1 MDKKQQHKLKA
12 FIKNLEKVR
21 GRHTEL
27 VSVYVPAG
35 YDLNKIIGH
44 IKEEQGTASNI
55 KDKTTRNNVID
66 SLERIIRHLR
76 LFKKTPDNG
85 LAIFAGN
92 FSDKES
98 QTDIQVHSIEPSEP
112 LNFRLYRC
120 DQTFVLDALKDMLDV
135 HDTYGLLVID
145 NREANVGTLRGTVI
159 NQITHMTSGVP
170 GKTRAGG
177 QSSVRFARLRE
188 IAAHDFYKRIAEIA
202 NKEFASANIKGI
214 LLGGPGFTKNTFY
227 DGNYLNENVKRKVLA
242 LKDLSYTGEFG
253 LNELV
258 DKSHDTLAELP
269 IMKEKKLVADFFEM
283 IAKSSDKAIYGLAKV
298 KYALELGAVDMLL
311 LSDDLEDSLI
321 EELED
326 MAEKTSSKVELI
338 STDTPEGK
346 QFMELGKVGAILR
359 FSLK

>member
-177 QSSVRFARLRE
+177 QCINQESLVQLSNGNILEIKNVHNPNIVKNFSIQGNVFKDSPVIEKWEAKKYKSYTIITKYPRLEIESSKDHVFFVFNNGIKE
-188 IAAHDFYKRIAEIA
+188 KAAEELKEDDYLLMPEKIDIDGNIQNLSNNHYNFYTIKKSGIKYLINKRI
-202 NKEFASANIKGI
+202 K
-214 LLGGPGFTKNTFY
+214 LG
-227 DGNYLNENVKRKVLA
+227 
-242 LKDLSYTGEFG
+242 LSQEQ
-253 LNELV
+253 LQ
-258 DKSHDTLAELP
+258 KIIS
-269 IMKEKKLVADFFEM
+269 VAR
-283 IAKSSDKAIYGLAKV
+283 V
-298 KYALELGAVDMLL
+298 H
-311 LSDDLEDSLI
+311 
-321 EELED
+321 
-326 MAEKTSSKVELI
+326 
-338 STDTPEGK
+338 
-346 QFMELGKVGAILR
+346 
-359 FSLK
+359 